1 MNDFQGFV
9 GKLVF
14 LDASWQFVFAH
25 SEKIVLFDRFGSEAT
40 MSNHLL
46 IDRFGF
52 GVRKGRDFLPR
63 DVFVMHDILSFSD
76 DVADYLVGDG
86 RAFHC

>member
-9 GKLVF
+9 GELVF
-14 LDASWQFVFAH
+14 LDASWQLVLAH
-25 SEKIVLFDRFGSEAT
+25 PEKVVLFDGFGSEAT
-40 MSNHLL
+40 MGDHLL
-46 IDRFGF
+46 IDGFGF
-52 GVRKGRDFLPR
+52 GVCKGRHLLPR
-63 DVFVMHDILSFSD
+63 DVFVVHDVLSFSD